1 MIYINERIL
10 RNLGIRWNDL
20 IDVIRNATHSL
31 KEKKTN
37 QPIKPYLRYNNLT
50 NRIIAMPAYVGGQIN
65 SAGIKWIASFPDN
78 IKKNIKRAHAVIIL
92 NDTETG
98 APISVINTALISGI
112 RTASVSG
119 FVLQEYI
126 KSNNPGAFNCG
137 IIGFGP
143 IGQLHLDMIF
153 ENFSDYVEKIFIY
166 DKNPID
172 IDVLS
177 RYNRHQNIT
186 VCNNWEDVYENTN
199 LFITCTV
206 SSDRYISKSPKKG
219 GVYLNVSLRDFN
231 PDFVS
236 KTDRIL
242 VDNWEEI
249 CRENTD
255 IERANLEFGLEKKDV
270 AEITELLNSEFLSNL
285 DKKSFM
291 FNPMGMAIYDI
302 AVAKYYYNLAKEKKQ
317 FIELE
322 D

>member
-10 RNLGIRWNDL
+10 RDLGIRWDEL
-20 IDVIRNATHSL
+20 INTIREATHSL
-31 KEKKTN
+31 KEKKIS
-37 QPIKPYLRYNNLT
+37 QPIKPYLRFNNLT
-50 NRIIAMPAYVGGQIN
+50 NRIIAMPAYVGGETN

-78 IKKNIKRAHAVIIL
+78 IKKSIKRAHAVLIL

-126 KSNNPGAFNCG
+126 KSNNPGTFNCG

-143 IGQLHLDMIF
+143 IGQLHLDMIC
-153 ENFSDYVEKIFIY
+153 ENFSDHVGKIFIY
-166 DKNPID
+166 DKNPINKEL
-172 IDVLS
+172 LS
-177 RYNRHQNIT
+177 RYNQNIA
-186 VCNNWEDVYENTN
+186 VCDNWEEVYENTN

-206 SSDRYISKSPKKG
+206 SADRYVNKPPKKG
-219 GVYLNVSLRDFN
+219 GVYLNVSLRDFY
-231 PDFVS
+231 PDFVT

-242 VDNWEEI
+242 VDSWDEI

-255 IERANLEFGLEKKDV
+255 IEKAHLEFGLEKKDV
-270 AEITELLNSEFLSNL
+270 GEITELLNPKFLSGL
-285 DKKSFM
+285 GKKSFM

-317 FIELE
+317 FVELE